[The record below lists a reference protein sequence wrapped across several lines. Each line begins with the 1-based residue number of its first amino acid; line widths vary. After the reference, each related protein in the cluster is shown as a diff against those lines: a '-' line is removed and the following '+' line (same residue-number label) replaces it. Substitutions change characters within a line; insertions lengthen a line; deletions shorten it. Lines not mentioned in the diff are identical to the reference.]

1 MRAPRWWLGLTVGLV
16 VLAAAAGEASAQPVD
31 AHPASDPVLGAIQAA
46 RARGAIDAGRMA
58 TYTGTYLNALRVDA
72 RLGGVRGQQLGS
84 AISIVQGIAARGS
97 LTASRMRAVFLT
109 LHRNVRWW
117 GSHGPPTAGS
127 GGEPTL
133 GQRQCNPPLPN
144 ARAANMA
151 FGGVVFEY
159 YPGLGFQLQVNATFS
174 AAESM
179 IQYGSSRQAR
189 QAATILEQMLPLASR
204 RAGLLTWEYEFPF
217 EGAEPPWTSGLSQA
231 TAIDAFV
238 RAAKRL
244 HRPQFLKI
252 ALRLAR
258 LFTAPPP
265 VGVQVELAHGP
276 WFLLYSFDPGQLVLN
291 ADLDSL
297 IALHELRVATR
308 SPWVSALAHNG
319 LRSLEHYLPQF
330 DTGSWSYYSLG
341 GPLTDLNYHILNQE
355 LSQELCQETGV
366 KEICRTAASFNRELN
381 ARCPIVKHSGDAGG
395 SEEPGMLDTEAAAEP
410 FRYQLG

>member
-1 MRAPRWWLGLTVGLV
+1 M
-16 VLAAAAGEASAQPVD
+16 LAAVAGEASAQPVG

-46 RARGAIDAGRMA
+46 RASGGINAGRAA
-58 TYTGTYLNALRVDA
+58 TYTGTYLNALHVDA
-72 RLGGVRGQQLGS
+72 RLSGVRAKQLGS
-84 AISIVQGIAARGS
+84 AISIVQGIAARGT
-97 LTASRMRAVFLT
+97 LIASRMRAVFLT

-127 GGEPTL
+127 GGEPTV
-133 GQRQCNPPLPN
+133 GRRQCNPPLPSARDAASRMRAVGPP
-144 ARAANMA
+144 ARAANVA

-159 YPGLGFQLQVNATFS
+159 YPGLGLQLQVNATFS

-179 IQYGSSRQAR
+179 LQYGSPRQA
-189 QAATILEQMLPLASR
+189 QQGGTILEQMLPLASR

-217 EGAEPPWTSGLSQA
+217 EGVEPPWTSGLSQA

-244 HRPQFLKI
+244 RRAHFLKV

-258 LFTAPPP
+258 LFTASPP
-265 VGVQVELAHGP
+265 VGVRVQLAHGP

-308 SPWVSALAHNG
+308 SPWVAALAHDG
-319 LRSLEHYLPQF
+319 LHSLERYLPQF

-366 KEICRTAASFNRELN
+366 KEICRTASSFNRELN
-381 ARCPIVKHSGDAGG
+381 ARCPIVKHNGDPGG
-395 SEEPGMLDTEAAAEP
+395 FGGRGMVGRGQRPASMASEL
-410 FRYQLG
+410 